1 MKGMLERWGHLQESV
16 VGSTKPPA
24 ALSSSSSS
32 RLPLK
37 RQVWAT
43 GQLPMPTLE
52 SLASSWSSSSKDA
65 PGYPTSSRIQTP
77 HAFSGWEKGPFLH
90 VAPNRQQTPPPSSP
104 PTSQNAPRRK
114 LYWHLTVL
122 PNLTS
127 LNPTR
132 LLVGAGL
139 GPRPPS
145 GHSALLFPRPTC
157 HEGTH
162 FIPRASLP
170 SLPHWTFASSR
181 WSPLLWFTPQ
191 GVKMPP
197 EERY

>member
-1 MKGMLERWGHLQESV
+1 MGSSPGICCGQHQTPSSFVQFILLPSAPQEVGVGHRSASHAHSGVPCIQLEL
-16 VGSTKPPA
+16 K
-24 ALSSSSSS
+24 
-32 RLPLK
+32 LK
-37 RQVWAT
+37 RCPRLSNIIKDPDSSCLQWLGERA
-43 GQLPMPTLE
+43 LPPCCT
-52 SLASSWSSSSKDA
+52 
-65 PGYPTSSRIQTP
+65 
-77 HAFSGWEKGPFLH
+77 
-90 VAPNRQQTPPPSSP
+90 QQTTDPPPSSP